1 MILAQITS
9 FITLLFASGCFI
21 LMFVYNWVVVEK
33 SLASGVRQINELLLG
48 IFCLFAAVL
57 AIRDKV
63 GSFPL
68 VKDKSTRAR
77 ALFAFHATMG
87 VLIISDTTFWLEVPQ
102 QQSGL
107 APVYATQSAASVA
120 KALFPTLVSG
130 ASAQALGIACI
141 VLWMCV
147 RKKEE

>member
-1 MILAQITS
+1 
-9 FITLLFASGCFI
+9 
-21 LMFVYNWVVVEK
+21 
-33 SLASGVRQINELLLG
+33 
-48 IFCLFAAVL
+48 
-57 AIRDKV
+57 
-63 GSFPL
+63 
-68 VKDKSTRAR
+68 
-77 ALFAFHATMG
+77 MG

>member
-1 MILAQITS
+1 
-9 FITLLFASGCFI
+9 
-21 LMFVYNWVVVEK
+21 MFVYNWVVVGK

-102 QQSGL
+102 QPRP
-107 APVYATQSAASVA
+107 AHVYATQSAASVA

-147 RKKEE
+147 HKKEE